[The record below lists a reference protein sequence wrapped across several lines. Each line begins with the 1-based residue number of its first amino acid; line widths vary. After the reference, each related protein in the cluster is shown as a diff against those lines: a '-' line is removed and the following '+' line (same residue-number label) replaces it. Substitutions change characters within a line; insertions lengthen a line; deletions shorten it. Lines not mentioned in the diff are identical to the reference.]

1 MKRYE
6 DMTTRYIERVEPIEQ
21 TIADFLREYGDNPK
35 TNNQKQNRKDKQ
47 K

>member
-21 TIADFLREYGDNPK
+21 TIADFLREYGETEV
-35 TNNQKQNRKDKQ
+35 TN
-47 K
+47 